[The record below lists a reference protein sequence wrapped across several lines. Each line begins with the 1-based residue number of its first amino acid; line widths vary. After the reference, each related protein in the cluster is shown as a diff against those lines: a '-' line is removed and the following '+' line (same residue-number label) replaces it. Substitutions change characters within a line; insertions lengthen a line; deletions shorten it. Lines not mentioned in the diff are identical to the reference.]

1 MAGKQKHKYQWSESR
16 RRYLQ
21 NGRAVPEKFVQKRFQ
36 AAIDSSKDKVAKL
49 TQRLVDGKINVSAWN
64 ATMRD
69 EIRAAHR
76 AAAMLANGGRLTPQ
90 AAGRLGAA
98 LKKQYQFLD
107 AFTRDIEQGKITL
120 GPRTVARARLYAQA
134 AMTTYQK
141 AVLERE
147 RAAGAALYRLVLSPA
162 EHCAECLADAE
173 KGFVPVGS
181 LPEIGD
187 RECLIN
193 CKCRWEFK

>member
-1 MAGKQKHKYQWSESR
+1 
-16 RRYLQ
+16 
-21 NGRAVPEKFVQKRFQ
+21 
-36 AAIDSSKDKVAKL
+36 
-49 TQRLVDGKINVSAWN
+49 
-64 ATMRD
+64 MRD

-76 AAAMLANGGRLTPQ
+76 AAAMLANGGKLTPQ

-147 RAAGAALYRLVLSPA
+147 RAAGVALYRLVLSPA
-162 EHCAECLADAE
+162 EHCAECLADAAR
-173 KGFVPVGS
+173 GFVPVGS